1 MNDDSEAQSRN
12 NMIMHM
18 EQTLNQKWF
27 ARRDKKDI
35 LCKLSTAQYWDW
47 LVYLDVSTPL
57 C

>member
-12 NMIMHM
+12 NMIVHM
-18 EQTLNQKWF
+18 ESTLNQKWF
-27 ARRDKKDI
+27 SRRDQKDI

-47 LVYLDVSTPL
+47 LVYLDVSMTT